1 MNFSSCA
8 AFVNL
13 AWSCCASCFA
23 FSSASLFML
32 SHVSMFLLS
41 ASSKLGCLLSYPSV
55 TGFTISLSSDSFFSV
70 TRQAFLVSSPGPL
83 FWVSNPDPFFWV
95 SLPDPFFWVSNPDPF
110 FWVSL
115 PDPFFWVSL
124 PDPFF
129 CLNRSLG
136 QLLWRLP
143 LVLHPLHSSSCF
155 CCPFLMCFASSPFC
169 FAMNVLKSL
178 VMFCSLSSSSLT
190 ADSLTCLLNSSGIL
204 LTSFG
209 SIGTSLGSKSNSCP
223 NVAG

>member
-95 SLPDPFFWVSNPDPF
+95 SLPDPFF
-110 FWVSL
+110 
-115 PDPFFWVSL
+115 
-124 PDPFF
+124 

-169 FAMNVLKSL
+169 FAMNVLNSL